1 MREHQPPGL
10 ALLGAPFA
18 MARPARPLQR
28 TGTCLLR
35 ALAAMI
41 CLRVLIGSIWE
52 ETRSN
57 R

>member
-1 MREHQPPGL
+1 
-10 ALLGAPFA
+10 
-18 MARPARPLQR
+18 MAGPARHLQLN
-28 TGTCLLR
+28 GICLLR